1 MIKVQKKDFDIEK
14 EIKIIKDKYSNIGAV
29 NSFIGYVRDLNQN
42 KDVKYLELEVYQE
55 MAIKELS
62 KIREESIKKWDLI
75 DCLVIHRYGKLYVN
89 EKIVLVVCFS
99 EHRNSSFE
107 ACKFIMDYLK
117 KNAPFWKK
125 EFYTKGSNW
134 LQNSN

>member
-55 MAIKELS
+55 MAIKE
-62 KIREESIKKWDLI
+62 
-75 DCLVIHRYGKLYVN
+75 
-89 EKIVLVVCFS
+89 
-99 EHRNSSFE
+99 
-107 ACKFIMDYLK
+107 
-117 KNAPFWKK
+117 
-125 EFYTKGSNW
+125 FY
-134 LQNSN
+134 